1 MKLYLL
7 SCHNILQY
15 ADAILPLLPEQ
26 RRAACARSGSK
37 LTLGAGLQLA
47 SILDVHKDEDL
58 IAGPQGKP
66 FLASG
71 KPEFSLSHSGE
82 HVLLGVSDQPIG
94 VDMEPRDRHVTE
106 AVRKRV
112 CLPQETG
119 MDPLTVFTRKE
130 CAMKLTGL
138 GFSLP
143 LKEIDT
149 TVPYKW
155 EGRSYYFYNRPALI
169 RWNSLRYRRRN
180 NIVLASRIPP
190 DTGRRPNRTLS
201 ENGPRL
207 WLLWLTS
214 AAGRAAI
221 PPQEIQRSFF
231 AL

>member
-94 VDMEPRDRHVTE
+94 VDMEPRDRQD
-106 AVRKRV
+106 RKSV
-112 CLPQETG
+112 
-119 MDPLTVFTRKE
+119 V
-130 CAMKLTGL
+130 
-138 GFSLP
+138 
-143 LKEIDT
+143 
-149 TVPYKW
+149 
-155 EGRSYYFYNRPALI
+155 
-169 RWNSLRYRRRN
+169 
-180 NIVLASRIPP
+180 
-190 DTGRRPNRTLS
+190 
-201 ENGPRL
+201 
-207 WLLWLTS
+207 
-214 AAGRAAI
+214 
-221 PPQEIQRSFF
+221 
-231 AL
+231 

>member
-155 EGRSYYFYNRPALI
+155 EGRSYYFYTTERNGYVISVLTAEK
-169 RWNSLRYRRRN
+169 SL
-180 NIVLASRIPP
+180 S
-190 DTGRRPNRTLS
+190 D
-201 ENGPRL
+201 
-207 WLLWLTS
+207 
-214 AAGRAAI
+214 
-221 PPQEIQRSFF
+221 IQR
-231 AL
+231 LTPEELL

>member
-37 LTLGAGLQLA
+37 LTLGAGLLLS
-47 SILDVHKDEDL
+47 SILGVHVDEDL
-58 IAGPQGKP
+58 VFGPQGKL

-82 HVLLGVSDQPIG
+82 HVLLGVSDHPIG
-94 VDMEPRDRHVTE
+94 VDMEPLDRRVSRS
-106 AVRKRV
+106 VQQRV
-112 CLPQETG
+112 CLPQE
-119 MDPLTVFTRKE
+119 MALDPLTVFTRKE

-149 TVPYKW
+149 TVPYEW
-155 EGRSYYFYNRPALI
+155 EGRSYYFYTTEQNGCVISVLTAER
-169 RWNSLRYRRRN
+169 SL
-180 NIVLASRIPP
+180 S
-190 DTGRRPNRTLS
+190 D
-201 ENGPRL
+201 
-207 WLLWLTS
+207 
-214 AAGRAAI
+214 
-221 PPQEIQRSFF
+221 IQR
-231 AL
+231 LTPEELL

>member
-37 LTLGAGLQLA
+37 LTLGAGLLLS
-47 SILDVHKDEDL
+47 SILGVHMDEDL
-58 IAGPQGKP
+58 VFGPQGKP

-94 VDMEPRDRHVTE
+94 VDIERKDRCVTE
-106 AVRKRV
+106 SVLKRM
-112 CLPQETG
+112 CLPNEKKL
-119 MDPLTVFTRKE
+119 DPLTVFTRKE

-155 EGRSYYFYNRPALI
+155 EGRSYYFYTTE
-169 RWNSLRYRRRN
+169 RN
-180 NIVLASRIPP
+180 GYVISVLTAERS
-190 DTGRRPNRTLS
+190 LS
-201 ENGPRL
+201 EIQCVTPEE
-207 WLLWLTS
+207 LL
-214 AAGRAAI
+214 
-221 PPQEIQRSFF
+221 
-231 AL
+231 